1 MARLF
6 NLREGFTAEDDRLPK
21 RVMEAFTEG
30 PLEGIEITE
39 EAFNWAKQR
48 YYELMGWDPQ
58 SGEPTDEC
66 LRELGLDD
74 LLA

>member
-1 MARLF
+1 
-6 NLREGFTAEDDRLPK
+6 
-21 RVMEAFTEG
+21 MEPFTEG
-30 PLEGIEITE
+30 PIAGSEITE
-39 EAFNWAKQR
+39 EEFDWCLHR

-74 LLA
+74 LLTGLH